1 MASGI
6 SRRAWLGV
14 AAAGLAWP
22 GRSWAAD
29 RDDAAEVEARA
40 RAVGLG
46 KFGRAESEHYLG
58 IGNAPKAFR
67 DDVVAACESM
77 AEEFVKHYRAKGF
90 AVTLPEG
97 RMTVVVLA
105 DAASYAKFVGQ
116 NGGLAVGGQY
126 DPATNRLV
134 IFDYRSSQ
142 GELAAKAKVIN
153 SFTLSHEANHQ
164 LTFNT
169 GLLNR
174 AGDVPACISEGLAT
188 YGETWL
194 WETRGRDMIGTV
206 NRKRLAGLA
215 NAPWIRM
222 VDLFAKDDLL
232 ETEATRNAAYAQS
245 WVLVHAHM
253 KDKDRLPKF
262 RAYLAAIKGRR
273 DASHRL
279 DDASQH
285 LGDLDKLDKVL
296 RGWAKSPKGR

>member
-6 SRRAWLGV
+6 SRREWLGV

-22 GRSWAAD
+22 GRSWAED

-46 KFGRAESEHYLG
+46 RFGRAESTHYLG
-58 IGNAPKAFR
+58 IGNAPKAFLDR
-67 DDVVAACESM
+67 VVAACESM
-77 AEEFVKHYRAKGF
+77 AEEFLRHYRAKEF

-97 RMTVVVLA
+97 LMTVVILA
-105 DAASYAKFVGQ
+105 DADSYAKFVGAQ
-116 NGGLAVGGQY
+116 GGLAVGGQY
-126 DPATNRLV
+126 EPATNRLV
-134 IFDYRSSQ
+134 IFDYRSLQ
-142 GELAAKAKVIN
+142 GELAANAERIN

-169 GLLNR
+169 GLLDR

-188 YGETWL
+188 YGETWRPN
-194 WETRGRDMIGTV
+194 EKDSIGRV
-206 NRKRLAGLA
+206 NHPRLTGLKGA
-215 NAPWIRM
+215 SWIRM
-222 VDLFAKDDLL
+222 ADLFAKDDLL
-232 ETEATRNAAYAQS
+232 EDAMTRNAAYAQS

-279 DDASQH
+279 DDARQH